1 MKKTLALL
9 FLGLLLT
16 FAVSA
21 VTLDETIDS
30 AEEFVLLMNTPSAWS
45 GDYTLSCN
53 IDLESFV
60 GQTAIGT
67 AENPFSGSFD
77 GKGYSIKGIKL
88 EKSTLPAFGLF
99 GYVDAATIKNF
110 TTYGSVSST
119 EASGSGVDTAGTGAI
134 VGCAWGKTT
143 LENITNY
150 CTVSGVNKVGG
161 IVGGV
166 HSNSSEG
173 DQTKVIRNV
182 KNYGNI
188 SGETMI
194 GGIVARAISSSQD
207 ITVTYENLY
216 NAGDITVTVTSGSYY
231 GGIVGLVSSNATP
244 VTFINCQNDGN
255 LTTPGRTGGIVGFIR
270 NYSTNP
276 EKLVFKNC
284 INNGTITVSGGY
296 VGGIMS
302 YCGNSGTTAYRGT
315 FENCYSAGRIVTTAT
330 NYIEPIGGVIRNCDV
345 VDCFYASGV
354 GGTATHGILVTEET
368 DISSRLTTEEGW
380 IINDGIPELAV
391 YHTHTLGEYIATS
404 SEGHYKECYCGYQ
417 TESEAHSFVD
427 KICTVCGA
435 SSCEH
440 DGDKTYKSTK
450 TIATCENG
458 GVDIYTCSLCSQDIE
473 VESAINPEN
482 HVADIVVKSNGG
494 KVDFVCPDCGH
505 IYLSRAETEVYVSA
519 SGVNTVTKDNI
530 ASVGSESTPY
540 VSFEDA
546 MVHAAAVASNGTSVN
561 VYIVDSASVP
571 TGYVSPI
578 YEGIITV
585 SGGNLT
591 TSNQFSLGG
600 ALNVENITLIP
611 QKSTVWEARGH
622 KLVMGEG
629 IKMGNSTA
637 MYVVGGWDSHFSS
650 TSDVPSH
657 GYYTDVTIRSGK
669 YSYVSGGN
677 RDMKAEYRGEIK
689 LTAGTVNSDDTLTV
703 TKILST
709 ASLGDDYATDAK
721 LTLVIDGNID
731 FAGTGVLYVLSGSQ
745 RGERCNFDADI
756 LLKGNISN
764 YIGVR
769 YHGNYTADLYVD
781 TSIDGIDKTVCDI
794 MQGEAKL
801 HALVNAES
809 VVAKNTDAALGEKGI
824 HSFTFGNVRITVLSD
839 TVVRVEENLGD
850 GFVDSATLTVPN
862 REKFGGACVASDTDG
877 DTAIIK
883 TAELIINLP
892 IENASA
898 DDVKVFDKDGNILFD
913 FYNSYMHG
921 FYSSL
926 PEPANT
932 PKAYVLVDN
941 GIIPAGDLVYSGS
954 EEKDSG
960 WTVSDN
966 IDYYVA
972 ATNGDSAKLR
982 RDFVTLTGSTSMSDI
997 KFYGSWYSRWSRFT
1011 AEEKLAMIKEYR
1023 DRGIPL
1029 DVIII
1034 DTEWRANTDGTGY
1047 ETNSELYPDME
1058 GFLTDAEEAG
1068 VYVLFND
1075 HTHSTSSTILTPSEL
1090 KWQCE
1095 NISKL
1100 MEMGL
1105 DGWWY
1110 DRNWSYTIKSPY
1122 TNLLYSTLGQ
1132 VLYNDTMAKYH
1143 ADSANDGES
1152 GQRVLMLTNAD
1163 WLRHGF
1169 IEGNPSV
1176 IGHRY
1181 GMQWSGDIYGDS
1193 LQLGREIEN
1202 TVVSGVVGGSPY
1214 ISADLGGF
1222 RNNDTVSENAFI
1234 RWMQFGSFATALRVH
1249 SDINPKNPHYPWSY
1263 TEVAETVV
1271 GNYFN
1276 MRYHLMPYHY
1286 ALAYENYESG
1296 MPLIRRLD
1304 FHYPEYE
1311 ESKDNTQYLLGSDIL
1326 VAPYNGNA
1334 GDGTK
1339 IVPTGWLKNSNGQ
1352 NGLDAA
1358 YYNVEGIA
1366 KSEYFN
1372 GSPAYTETVA
1382 EINNFWDQ
1390 WGPNGVKADY
1400 FAARYTGTIT
1410 PEIDCYIG
1418 LVVDDGGRVYIN
1430 GELCS
1435 GTWSNKFA
1443 DAEVNTEKYLKA
1455 GETYDVVVEYYEAA
1469 AKAQL
1474 YFVYDEVTE
1483 SDESTRS
1490 VFIPD
1495 GEWIDVFTGEVITG
1509 PKTVSVTKDVYSSPI
1524 YVRKGAVIP
1533 TAAVVSP
1540 MTNADWQ
1547 NISFNLYGL
1556 GEGSATIYEDDGKTE
1571 DYLDGNCRI
1580 TDVTVSTNGEVTT
1593 VTVSAANGGFESDYF
1608 ARNVTL
1614 RVHSD
1619 IPVTSAL
1626 VNGKTAT
1633 VTKLAKDASA
1643 IPFANSG
1650 ASSASDVYEISFT
1663 ASLNE
1668 EHTVLLSTAEEPLVP
1683 TFVEGDAN
1691 GDGVVTIADVL
1702 VTLKAMFD
1710 KTFISKADFNGDGV
1724 ITLIDVIKVMKLAS
1738 K

>member
-1 MKKTLALL
+1 MKRILVFLLMLSLLA
-9 FLGLLLT
+9 FSA
-16 FAVSA
+16 FAVE
-21 VTLDETIDS
+21 LDGSIDS
-30 AEEFVLLMNTPSAWS
+30 AEEFMLLMNTSTAWS
-45 GDYTLSCN
+45 GDYTLSCD
-53 IDLESFV
+53 IDLASCD
-60 GQTAIGT
+60 GQNAIGT
-67 AENPFSGSFD
+67 AETPFSGSFD
-77 GKGYSIKGIKL
+77 GKGYSIMGIKL
-88 EKSTLPAFGLF
+88 ENSTLPAFGLF
-99 GYVDAATIKNF
+99 GYVDAATIKNL

-119 EASGSGVDTAGTGAI
+119 EVSGSGVDTAGTGSI

-143 LENITNY
+143 LENLTNY

-166 HSNSSEG
+166 HSNSSTG
-173 DQTKVIRNV
+173 DQTKVLRNL
-182 KNYGNI
+182 KNYGDI
-188 SGETMI
+188 SGATMI

-207 ITVTYENLY
+207 ITITYENLY
-216 NAGDITVTVTSGSYY
+216 NAGDITATVTSGSYY
-231 GGIVGLVSSNATP
+231 GGIAALVSSNASP
-244 VTFINCQNDGN
+244 VSFTNCRNDGDM
-255 LTTPGRTGGIVGFIR
+255 TTPGRTGGIVGFIR
-270 NYSTNP
+270 NYSTNA

-284 INNGTITVSGGY
+284 INNGTLTVSGGY

-315 FENCYSAGRIVTTAT
+315 FENCYSAGKIVTTAT
-330 NYIEPIGGVIRNCDV
+330 NYIEPIGGVIRNCEI

-354 GGTATHGILVTEET
+354 GGTATHGILVTDET
-368 DISSRLTTEEGW
+368 ELSSRLTTDEGW
-380 IINDGIPELAV
+380 IINDGVPELAV
-391 YHTHTLGEYIATS
+391 YHTHTLGDYVSTS
-404 SEGHYKECYCGYQ
+404 NGGHCKTCYCGYA
-417 TESEAHSFVD
+417 TELEEHIFENS
-427 KICTVCGA
+427 ICTVCGA
-435 SSCEH
+435 SSCAHE
-440 DGDKTYKSTK
+440 GGKTFKSTK
-450 TIATCENG
+450 VAATCVSG
-458 GVDIYTCSLCSQDIE
+458 GVDIYTCELCKQDVE
-473 VESAINPEN
+473 VASGKDMDNHSGSIVLSATA
-482 HVADIVVKSNGG
+482 VLG
-494 KVDFVCPDCGH
+494 KACYVCSGCG
-505 IYLSRAETEVYVSA
+505 YVYVSRSETEVYVSA
-519 SGVNTVTKDNI
+519 NGIASFTEDNI
-530 ASVGSESTPY
+530 ATVGSSNTP
-540 VSFEDA
+540 FANFGDA
-546 MVHAAAVASNGTSVN
+546 MIHAAAVASEGVTVN
-561 VYIVDSASVP
+561 IHVVDSASVP
-571 TGYVSPI
+571 TGYVSPE
-578 YEGIITV
+578 YDGSITI
-585 SGGNLT
+585 SGGVLNT
-591 TSNQFSLGG
+591 ANQFSLGG
-600 ALNVENITLIP
+600 ALTVENITITP
-611 QKSTVWEARGH
+611 SKSTVWEARGN

-629 IKMGNSTA
+629 IAMGNTTA

-650 TSDVPSH
+650 TGDVPSH
-657 GYYTDVTIRSGK
+657 GYFTDVTIRSGK
-669 YSYVSGGN
+669 YNYVSGGN

-689 LTAGTVNSDDTLTV
+689 LTAGATNQGDTLTV
-703 TKILST
+703 TKILCT

-721 LTLVIDGNID
+721 LTLNIDGDID
-731 FAGTGVLYVLSGSQ
+731 FAGTGILYVLSGSQ

-756 LLKGNISN
+756 FLKGKISN

-781 TSIDGIDKTVCDI
+781 TSIDKIDKIVADI

-801 HALVNAES
+801 HPIGDYES
-809 VVAKNTDAALGEKGI
+809 ATVKDIDLSLGEKGI
-824 HSFTFGNVRITVLSD
+824 HTFTFGNVRITVLSD
-839 TVVRVEENLGD
+839 TVVRVEEDLGG
-850 GFVDSATLTVPN
+850 GFVDKATLTVQG
-862 REKFGGACVASDTDG
+862 REKFGGACVASGTDG
-877 DTAIIK
+877 DIAIIK

-892 IENASA
+892 KENASA
-898 DDVKVFDKDGNILFD
+898 DDVKIFNKDGSALFD

-932 PKAYVLVDN
+932 PDAYVFVDN
-941 GIIPAGDLVYSGS
+941 GIIPAGAMVYSGN

-966 IDYYVA
+966 IDYYVVA
-972 ATNGDSAKLR
+972 INGDSAKLR

-997 KFYGSWYSRWSRFT
+997 KFYGSWYSRWSKFT

-1047 ETNSELYPDME
+1047 ETNSTLYPDME
-1058 GFLTDAEEAG
+1058 GFLADAEKAG

-1075 HTHSTSSTILTPSEL
+1075 HTHNTSSTILTPAEL
-1090 KWQCE
+1090 KWQCA
-1095 NISKL
+1095 NISML

-1122 TNLLYSTLGQ
+1122 TNVLYSTLGQ

-1234 RWMQFGSFATALRVH
+1234 RWMQFGAFASALRVH

-1263 TEVAETVV
+1263 TSVAETAV

-1286 ALAYENYESG
+1286 ALAYENHESG

-1304 FHYPEYE
+1304 FHYPQYE
-1311 ESKDNTQYLLGSDIL
+1311 ESKDNTQYLLGRDIL

-1339 IVPTGWLKNSNGQ
+1339 IVPSAWLKNSSGK

-1358 YYNVEGIA
+1358 YYNIEGVA
-1366 KSEYFN
+1366 KDKYFD
-1372 GSPAYTETVA
+1372 GAPAYTETVS

-1418 LVVDDGGRVYIN
+1418 LVVDDGGRVYID
-1430 GELCS
+1430 GELWS

-1455 GETYDVVVEYYEAA
+1455 GETYEVVVEYYEAA

-1495 GEWIDVFTGEVITG
+1495 GEWIDVFTGEVIAG
-1509 PKTVSVTKDVYSSPI
+1509 PKTITVTKDVYSSPI

-1533 TAAVVSP
+1533 TSVVESP
-1540 MTNADWQ
+1540 LTGADWQ
-1547 NISFNLYGL
+1547 DISLNVYGM
-1556 GEGSATIYEDDGKTE
+1556 GEGSATLYEDDGATE
-1571 DYLDGNCRI
+1571 GYLDGAYRETN
-1580 TDVTVSTNGEVTT
+1580 VTVTTSGDTSTLEI
-1593 VTVSAANGGFESDYF
+1593 SAANGGFVTDYT

-1619 IPVTSAL
+1619 TPITSAL
-1626 VNGKTAT
+1626 VDGKLAT
-1633 VTKLAKDASA
+1633 VTKVEKDATA

-1650 ASSASDVYEISFT
+1650 ASAASDVYEISFV
-1663 ASLNE
+1663 ANINE
-1668 EHTVLLSTAEEPLVP
+1668 AHTVVFTTSETPL
-1683 TFVEGDAN
+1683 EGEIVGDVNGNKTLDIKDALIVIKAVLDGESVNADMN
-1691 GDGVVTIADVL
+1691 GDGAITLLDVIII
-1702 VTLKAMFD
+1702 LKA
-1710 KTFISKADFNGDGV
+1710 I
-1724 ITLIDVIKVMKLAS
+1724 I
-1738 K
+1738 